1 MNGRITVYGDSISG
15 NCYKIKLLC
24 SELAIEYDWRE
35 LDILG
40 GATRTPEFLAM
51 NPNGKIPLLEL
62 ADGRH
67 LAESN
72 AILCYLGEGTELA
85 GRDRFER
92 ARVLQWMFFEQY
104 SHEPYVATSRFIVR
118 YLGNPPE
125 RRADLDQKR
134 IGGNRALDIMD
145 RQLTQ
150 TRFMAGDEFT
160 LADIALFAYT
170 HVAEEGGFDI
180 GSRKSIA
187 GWIARIMSRPN
198 YKAMYS

>member
-24 SELAIEYDWRE
+24 SELAIDYDWRE

-62 ADGRH
+62 QDGRH

-72 AILCYLGEGTELA
+72 AILCYLAEGTELA

-92 ARVLQWMFFEQY
+92 ALVLQWMFFEQY

-125 RRADLDQKR
+125 RHADLEQKR
-134 IGGNRALDIMD
+134 VAGNRALDIMD
-145 RQLTQ
+145 RQLLQ
-150 TRFMAGDEFT
+150 TAFMIGENFT

-170 HVAEEGGFDI
+170 HVAEEGGFDLGPRKGI
-180 GSRKSIA
+180 GA
-187 GWIARIMSRPN
+187 WIARIMTRPN
-198 YKAMYS
+198 YKAMYP

>member
-1 MNGRITVYGDSISG
+1 MSGRITVYGDSISG

-24 SELAIEYDWRE
+24 SELAIDYDWRE
-35 LDILG
+35 LDILA

-51 NPNGKIPLLEL
+51 NPNGRIPLLEL
-62 ADGRH
+62 HDGRH

-72 AILCYLGEGTELA
+72 AILCYLAEGTELA
-85 GRDRFER
+85 GTSRFER
-92 ARVLQWMFFEQY
+92 ALVLHWMFFEQY

-125 RRADLDQKR
+125 RRADLEQKR
-134 IGGNRALDIMD
+134 IAGDRALDIMD
-145 RQLTQ
+145 RQLMQ
-150 TRFMAGDEFT
+150 TPFMAGDRFT

-170 HVAEEGGFDI
+170 HVAEEGGFDLDA
-180 GSRKSIA
+180 RKGIEA
-187 GWIARIMSRPN
+187 WIARVMSRPN

>member
-24 SELAIEYDWRE
+24 SELGIDYDWRE

-62 ADGRH
+62 RDGRH

-72 AILCYLGEGTELA
+72 AILCYLAEGTELA

-92 ARVLQWMFFEQY
+92 ALILQWMFFEQY

-125 RRADLDQKR
+125 RHADLEQKR
-134 IGGNRALDIMD
+134 AAGNRALDIMD
-145 RQLTQ
+145 RQLLQ
-150 TRFMAGDEFT
+150 TPFMTGENFT

-170 HVAEEGGFDI
+170 HVAEEGGFGLGPRKGI
-180 GSRKSIA
+180 GA
-187 GWIARIMSRPN
+187 WIARIMARPN
-198 YKAMYS
+198 YKAMYP